1 MRTYLSTLHKRSDK
15 HKKRFALVTAGSF
28 TLLIFAIWALATF
41 GERESTAT
49 TASAN
54 QAVAEANPFGP
65 LLRGFQAGFEMIKGA
80 PNNFTNELE
89 VVNVE
94 GNYRGPENNLN
105 TYGQ

>member
-1 MRTYLSTLHKRSDK
+1 MRTYLATLHKRSDK

-41 GERESTAT
+41 GEKEVT

-54 QAVAEANPFGP
+54 QAVEEANPFGP
-65 LLRGFQAGFEMIKGA
+65 LLRGFQAGFEMIKGT
-80 PNNFTNELE
+80 PEDFENQIE
-89 VVNVE
+89 VINVE
-94 GNYRGPENNLN
+94 GSYRAPETGNLN